1 MINGPLL
8 HPDVLGVLARSGHTA
23 KVMIADGQFP
33 ISTGVPAEVPRVY
46 LNYAPDL
53 LTVPQVLGPLVGA
66 TPVEAIAATINDD
79 GSMPAIWSDYR
90 RVLPA
95 DLPIEGVRA
104 ADFGPLLRDRALALI
119 IATGDL
125 RSNACIVLTLG
136 RRMR

>member
-8 HPDVLGVLARSGHTA
+8 HPEVLGVLARSGHTA

-33 ISTGVPAEVPRVY
+33 ISTGVPADIPRVY

-53 LTVPQVLGPLVGA
+53 LTVPQVLAPLVEA
-66 TPVEAIAATINDD
+66 TPVESVVATINDD
-79 GSMPAIWSDYR
+79 DSLPAIWTDYR

-104 ADFGPLLRDRALALI
+104 SDFGPLLRDPALALI

-125 RSNACIVLTLG
+125 RSNACVVLTLG
-136 RRMR
+136 RRTQ